1 MIDTVHLT
9 TSIMPSDIKWENFHK
24 VKRRKDKGKNKGE
37 IVYKAQVGTILF
49 NYYKTSRTLLVISNT
64 HRVLNKFDI
73 TINDLQ
79 LFVDEIN
86 SAINKVVKNNN
97 VQLEISRIDCC
108 A

>member
-9 TSIMPSDIKWENFHK
+9 SRIMPSDINWEHFHK
-24 VKRRKDKGKNKGE
+24 IRRNNKGE
-37 IVYKAQVGTILF
+37 NVYKAQVGTILF

-79 LFVDEIN
+79 LFVNEIN
-86 SAINKVVKNNN
+86 SAVNKVVKNNN

-108 A
+108 AWYPA